1 LKRFRLIAIFLI
13 APLGFMMA
21 WGWAF
26 AQTAPS
32 GAVSLNSP
40 AQPDAAWRQLTE
52 QQRKALA
59 PLAPHWSALNPSQKN
74 KWLAMSNNFEK
85 LSGKEQ
91 ATLHERMASWAS
103 LSPQQRAQ
111 ARLTFSETKSI
122 GADEKKTQ
130 WEAYQALSDD
140 DKKKL
145 AAQQKTGIQGV
156 ATASQA
162 APPNKL
168 MRLPGKS
175 PAPADANNAST
186 GTVIDKKTLLPSPV
200 VLPEG
205 S

>member
-1 LKRFRLIAIFLI
+1 LKRFRLIAICLI
-13 APLGFMMA
+13 APLAFMMG
-21 WGWAF
+21 WGIAL
-26 AQTAPS
+26 AQPVPS
-32 GAVSLNSP
+32 GAVSQKSP

-59 PLAPHWSALNPSQKN
+59 PLAPHWPALNPSQKN

-85 LSGKEQ
+85 LSSKEQ
-91 ATLHERMASWAS
+91 AILHERMASWAS

-130 WEAYQALSDD
+130 WEAYQALSED

-145 AAQQKTGIQGV
+145 AAQQKTGIQGA

-175 PAPADANNAST
+175 PAPPDANNANS

-205 S
+205 T